1 MTSKYSPYKL
11 QIILLAS
18 IGFFLLSASA
28 QNKSN
33 YDLKHFPKGKTP
45 KEIGSLVAQHFIATP
60 HTNFGYS
67 FPPKW
72 ISYPETC
79 TWYGALNFAK
89 ATKDNTL
96 ALQLTDRF
104 DPFFKKDST
113 MMPPAIHVDYTV
125 FGAVPLGMYLQ
136 TKDQKYLSIG
146 LKYAEKSFTLPTTGV
161 NINAQAKKYHDAGY
175 SWQTRLWVDDMFMI
189 TVVQTQAYRATGN
202 KKYIDQAAK
211 EAVLYLD
218 SLQKPNGLF
227 YHAPDVP
234 FFWGRGNGWF
244 AVGMT
249 ELLLCLPASH
259 QDRPRILD
267 GYLKMMTSL
276 LQYQTKEGM
285 WNQIIDDANSWAEM
299 SSSGMFGFALITG
312 VKQGWLNK
320 KTYGVAARNSWL
332 GMVNYINENGDTR
345 EVCEGTNKKN
355 DRQYYND
362 RKRNIGD
369 MHGQAV
375 VLWCATALLK

>member
-1 MTSKYSPYKL
+1 MNSKPRPYKL
-11 QIILLAS
+11 HIVLLAI
-18 IGFFLLSASA
+18 IGFFLMSATA
-28 QNKSN
+28 QNKAS

-96 ALQLTDRF
+96 ALQLTERF

-113 MMPPAIHVDYTV
+113 MMPPVIHVDYTV

-136 TKDQKYLSIG
+136 TKEQKYLSIG

-161 NINAQAKKYHDAGY
+161 NINVQAKKYHDAGY

-189 TVVQTQAYRATGN
+189 TVVQTQAYHATGN
-202 KKYIDQAAK
+202 IKYIDQAAK

-249 ELLLCLPASH
+249 ELLLCLPTSH
-259 QDRPRILD
+259 PDRPRIVD
-267 GYLKMMTSL
+267 GYLKMMASL

-285 WNQIIDDANSWAEM
+285 WNQIIDDTSSWAEM

-312 VKQGWLNK
+312 VKQGWLDK
-320 KTYGVAARNSWL
+320 KIYGVAARKSWL